1 MLLGRVAGTVV
12 ATRKEPRLD
21 GLRFLVVE
29 VLKLDRTP
37 TGAFVVAADAMG
49 SGLGEVV
56 LLAQGSSARLTEATR
71 EKPVDAVI
79 TAIVDTVEVG
89 GAVRYSK
96 GADSP

>member
-1 MLLGRVAGTVV
+1 VLLGRVAGTVV